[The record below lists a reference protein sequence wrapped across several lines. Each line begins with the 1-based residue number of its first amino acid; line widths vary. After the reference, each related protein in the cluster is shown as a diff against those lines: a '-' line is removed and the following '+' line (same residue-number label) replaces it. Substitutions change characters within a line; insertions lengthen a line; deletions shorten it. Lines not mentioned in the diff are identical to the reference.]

1 MIKRYRLFLRIF
13 YLGKIVIRRQ
23 IKERH
28 RPMCTLSVGG
38 SFVRGGKHY
47 FSGVKRNASPKLD
60 RKKPNSPIDKTNTAR
75 RKTVKR
81 QTAFKSDDWYE
92 KAVLSFAISAKS

>member
-1 MIKRYRLFLRIF
+1 
-13 YLGKIVIRRQ
+13 
-23 IKERH
+23 
-28 RPMCTLSVGG
+28 
-38 SFVRGGKHY
+38 VRGGKHY